1 MKKYRLPL
9 GSSRSISPAMHNPL
23 GKNVPH
29 SDVFDPTLLFPI
41 ERVQSRV
48 RLGIREPLP
57 FEGLDRW
64 TCYELAWLDSD
75 GYPMLGIASIEYP
88 ASSRLLVESKSL
100 KLFLGSMNFTRF
112 ASTQEVAQVIREA
125 LQSTLEEPGVVVSI
139 VPVSAWGEARIVTPP
154 GECIDAVR
162 PTAHHAVRLKSGDN
176 EVEETLHS
184 NLLRSLC
191 PVTGQP
197 DWGSVVIRY
206 RGKALDRA
214 SLFSYLVVHRSYQ
227 GFHEECCERLFSD
240 LMVACA
246 PSMLWVGCF
255 YTRRGGIDINP
266 ERWLP
271 GTTRPVCLGRLA
283 RQ

>member
-1 MKKYRLPL
+1 MN
-9 GSSRSISPAMHNPL
+9 NPL

-57 FEGLDRW
+57 FEGIDRW
-64 TCYELAWLDSD
+64 SCYELAWLDSE

-88 ASSRLLVESKSL
+88 ASSQMLVESKSL

-112 ASTQEVAQVIREA
+112 ASSEEVAQVIREA
-125 LQSTLEEPGVVVSI
+125 LQTALGEPAVSVAI
-139 VPVSAWGEARIVTPP
+139 SPVSAWGATQIVTPP
-154 GECIDAVR
+154 GECIDSVR
-162 PTAHHAVRLKSGDN
+162 PSAHYAVRLKSMDE
-176 EVEETLHS
+176 EVEETLYS

-206 RGKALDRA
+206 QGKALDRA

-240 LMVACA
+240 VMTACA
-246 PSMLWVGCF
+246 PSKLWVGCF

-271 GTTRPVCLGRLA
+271 GTPRPAPLGRMA

>member
-1 MKKYRLPL
+1 M
-9 GSSRSISPAMHNPL
+9 SNPL

-41 ERVQSRV
+41 ARVQSRV

-57 FEGLDRW
+57 FDGVDRW
-64 TCYELAWLDSD
+64 TCYELAWLDGD
-75 GYPMLGIASIEYP
+75 GYPMVGIASIEYP
-88 ASSRLLVESKSL
+88 ASSETLVESKSL

-112 ASTQEVAQVIREA
+112 ASIDEVATVIREVLQKA
-125 LQSTLEEPGVVVSI
+125 LNEPAISVSI
-139 VPVSAWGEARIVTPP
+139 APVSEWAQCQLATPP
-154 GECIDAVR
+154 GECIDSVR
-162 PTAHHAVRLKSGDN
+162 PTAHHSVRLKSGDE
-176 EVEETLHS
+176 EVEETLYS

-191 PVTGQP
+191 PVTAQP

-214 SLFSYLVVHRSYQ
+214 SLFSYLVMHRSYQ

-240 LMVACA
+240 VLVACA
-246 PSMLWVGCF
+246 PSRLWVGCF

-266 ERWLP
+266 ERWLS
-271 GTTRPVCLGRLA
+271 GTSRPPMLGRLA